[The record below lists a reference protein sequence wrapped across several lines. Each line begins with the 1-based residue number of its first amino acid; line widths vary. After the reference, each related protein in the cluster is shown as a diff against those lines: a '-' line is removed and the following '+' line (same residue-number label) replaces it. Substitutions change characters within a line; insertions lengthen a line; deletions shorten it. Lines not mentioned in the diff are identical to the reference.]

1 MDRRRRVIFCD
12 SRNQLIDITPL
23 SDKPAGV
30 VRLPEDLAPK
40 CDSEDFH
47 NSSETPFNG
56 LVPSILDFESDHQ
69 MKLEDSPQQKI
80 NTCNWSPE
88 QMDIYNNASKLRAES
103 GDQETQLWSHLFTPK
118 GKDDFVD
125 NAHIYNE
132 ICSWLEAWKNR
143 LMRTPKPERKNNTK
157 RKRKTATAEDFE
169 INDAKHENPLVITG
183 PTGAGKTSSVYCA
196 AAKFNARIIEISAA
210 ERRNAASL
218 EQRLAGALSTH
229 LVSKDQDIRNMFTPK
244 KPSAKPNSNF
254 GPQDIRSMFSPKTPT
269 IKREL
274 NGGTHD
280 SPVLLEDE
288 ESKERNVQNLF
299 SPSSA
304 LSKVSLN
311 PIAHDFSVILVDDCD
326 ITYATDSN
334 FWPTLK
340 TMCIESRVP
349 IVFTCTNF
357 LHVNKMLKSD
367 PVPVYKCLHLC
378 LPDSLRLA
386 TRLQAWIAG
395 YTQQNHSIRWLKK
408 IIEGCNCDVRATL
421 NALHFQ
427 ISSGLIEKN
436 DEPAVEQMR
445 LSTYLQRVSA
455 LSQLDASFG
464 KSASTHWTVREQMD
478 LDFVP
483 KEFDDSITRS
493 SEIGSAFYEF
503 PSLTSAL
510 EPSYRAKQF
519 SSLNPFSKPSAHSKQ
534 VNEAVRDACL
544 RGRPNTWFT
553 PTETTLDYLPC
564 LVALDQRFRQMHL
577 MKEKRLTNHRKLH
590 PFDVVHWQTNLSID
604 NKKKLKDSILRYTFS
619 SVYSPTYTVTV

>member
-1 MDRRRRVIFCD
+1 
-12 SRNQLIDITPL
+12 
-23 SDKPAGV
+23 
-30 VRLPEDLAPK
+30 
-40 CDSEDFH
+40 
-47 NSSETPFNG
+47 
-56 LVPSILDFESDHQ
+56 
-69 MKLEDSPQQKI
+69 
-80 NTCNWSPE
+80 
-88 QMDIYNNASKLRAES
+88 MDIYENASNLRAEA
-103 GDQETQLWSHLFTPK
+103 GNQEMQLWSHLFTPK
-118 GKDDFVD
+118 SKDDFVD

-132 ICSWLEAWKNR
+132 ICSWLEAWKKR
-143 LMRTPKPERKNNTK
+143 LMRIPKPERKNTK
-157 RKRKTATAEDFE
+157 RKRKTAAAEDFE
-169 INDAKHENPLVITG
+169 MEDAKHENPLVITG
-183 PTGAGKTSSVYCA
+183 PTGAGKTSSIYCA
-196 AAKFNARIIEISAA
+196 AAQFNARIIEISAA

-244 KPSAKPNSNF
+244 KPSAKPSSNF

-269 IKREL
+269 IRREL

-311 PIAHDFSVILVDDCD
+311 PTAHDFSVILVDDCD

-357 LHVNKMLKSD
+357 LHVKKMLKSD
-367 PVPVYKCLHLC
+367 PVPFYKCLHLC
-378 LPDSLRLA
+378 FPDSLRLA

-408 IIEGCNCDVRATL
+408 IIDDCNCDVRATL
-421 NALHFQ
+421 NTLHFQ

-436 DEPAVEQMR
+436 VEPVVEKMR
-445 LSTYLQRVSA
+445 LSTHLQRISA
-455 LSQLDASFG
+455 LSQLDAAYG
-464 KSASTHWTVREQMD
+464 KSSSTQSWNVREQMD

-510 EPSYRAKQF
+510 EPSYRANQF
-519 SSLNPFSKPSAHSKQ
+519 SSLKPF
-534 VNEAVRDACL
+534 R
-544 RGRPNTWFT
+544 
-553 PTETTLDYLPC
+553 
-564 LVALDQRFRQMHL
+564 
-577 MKEKRLTNHRKLH
+577 H
-590 PFDVVHWQTNLSID
+590 PFDLVNCQTSISID

-619 SVYSPTYTVTV
+619 SVYQPTYTVAV